1 MESINLN
8 KVQEYLDQWTN
19 KPVYVHVETTNG
31 AYAKHFDAN
40 AYNVGAYV
48 RNAQITYTQGKI
60 VEQEGAYRVGLKHE
74 IGWIYA
80 EGLTDFEFNENNQL
94 LMAGHDA
101 DGRLMVAMQLS
112 EKPFNY

>member
-1 MESINLN
+1 MFEMLKSLIHKGKLSSR
-8 KVQEYLDQWTN
+8 KVPTVSASN
-19 KPVYVHVETTNG
+19 MKS
-31 AYAKHFDAN
+31 
-40 AYNVGAYV
+40 
-48 RNAQITYTQGKI
+48 
-60 VEQEGAYRVGLKHE
+60 
-74 IGWIYA
+74 GWIYA

>member
-1 MESINLN
+1 MPSTLIL
-8 KVQEYLDQWTN
+8 
-19 KPVYVHVETTNG
+19 
-31 AYAKHFDAN
+31 N